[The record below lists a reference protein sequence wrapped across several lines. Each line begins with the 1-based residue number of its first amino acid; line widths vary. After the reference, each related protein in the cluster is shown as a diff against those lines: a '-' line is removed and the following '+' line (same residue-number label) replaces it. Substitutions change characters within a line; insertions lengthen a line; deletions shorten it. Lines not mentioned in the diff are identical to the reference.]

1 MFKQVVRTPKQTT
14 CMQVE
19 ALLDFSLA
27 EFCSG
32 IEMLQAAKRTSNTNL
47 AGGFI
52 RHALDEYRHA
62 YLFSSLAKNIAWRCG
77 VVQTNLN
84 TFRREQIK
92 LANSSTAVIMP
103 RRHST
108 RRPTGALQDLPAEL
122 GLTLDMNIRRRLE
135 RHWNKIN
142 FLDLNAEFRPSSG
155 FFRIVR
161 K

>member
-1 MFKQVVRTPKQTT
+1 MPV
-14 CMQVE
+14 
-19 ALLDFSLA
+19 
-27 EFCSG
+27 
-32 IEMLQAAKRTSNTNL
+32 
-47 AGGFI
+47 
-52 RHALDEYRHA
+52 
-62 YLFSSLAKNIAWRCG
+62 LAKNIAWKCE
-77 VVQTNLN
+77 VAQTNLN

-92 LANSSTAVIMP
+92 LASSSTEVIMP
-103 RRHST
+103 RRHSP

-122 GLTLDMNIRRRLE
+122 VLILDMNINRRLE